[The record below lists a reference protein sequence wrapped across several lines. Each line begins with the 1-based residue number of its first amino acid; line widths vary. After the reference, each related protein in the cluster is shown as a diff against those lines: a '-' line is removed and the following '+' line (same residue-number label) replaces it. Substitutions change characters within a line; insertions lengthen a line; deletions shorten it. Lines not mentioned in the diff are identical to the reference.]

1 MAKNLLELKGIE
13 FEDRNTFYCQMAKNL
28 LELKGIEFEE
38 RNTSLN
44 KWSREDMLSAV
55 PEAKTFPQIF
65 IDDEYIG
72 GFTELQKYLKE
83 S

>member
-1 MAKNLLELKGIE
+1 MSVVVWSKDKC
-13 FEDRNTFYCQMAKNL
+13 FYCQMAKNL

-38 RNTSLN
+38 RNTSL
-44 KWSREDMLSAV
+44 SEDHRKSLFETV
-55 PEAKTFPQIF
+55 PDAKTLPQIF
-65 IDDEYIG
+65 VGDEYIG

>member
-1 MAKNLLELKGIE
+1 MIDNVIVWSKDKC
-13 FEDRNTFYCQMAKNL
+13 FYCQMAKNL

-38 RNTSLN
+38 RNTSL
-44 KWSREDMLSAV
+44 SEQTRSEFFEAMPD
-55 PEAKTFPQIF
+55 AKTLPQIF
-65 IDDEYIG
+65 FGEEHIG

>member
-1 MAKNLLELKGIE
+1 MSVVVWSRDKCFYCHMAKNI
-13 FEDRNTFYCQMAKNL
+13 

-44 KWSREDMLSAV
+44 RWSRADMLEAV
-55 PEAKTFPQIF
+55 PDAKTFPQIL
-65 IDDEYIG
+65 IDDEHIG

-83 S
+83 NL

>member
-1 MAKNLLELKGIE
+1 MSVVVWSRDAC
-13 FEDRNTFYCQMAKNL
+13 FYCQMAKNV

-44 KWSREDMLSAV
+44 KWSRADMLEAV
-55 PEAKTFPQIF
+55 PDAKTFPQIF
-65 IDDEYIG
+65 IDDEHIG

-83 S
+83 D